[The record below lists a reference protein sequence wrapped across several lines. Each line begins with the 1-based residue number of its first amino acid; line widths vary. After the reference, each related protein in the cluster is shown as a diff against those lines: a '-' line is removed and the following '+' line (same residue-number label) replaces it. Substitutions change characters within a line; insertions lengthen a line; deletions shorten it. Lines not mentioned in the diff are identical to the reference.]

1 VLTEA
6 ASILPVR
13 IAGTGHALPAQLI
26 LSETLDRR
34 LGFPAGR
41 IKKLSGV
48 SSRFVTAEESQI
60 DMAVSACKAALEK
73 ACQMPK
79 DIDLVLGAC
88 GIPYQTLPA
97 TAPLV
102 MQRLGFADG
111 AAAAYDVN
119 ATCLSFLSAFE
130 LAANKLALGQAK
142 SALVFSADIASR
154 ALPWEE
160 QPDVAALFGDGAAAA
175 VLTAAEENGP
185 GMAASLLRTYPSA
198 YAACEIGAGGTR
210 FDFHKD
216 REAFARHAVF
226 HMEGKDLFRV
236 TRKHFPQFVEDLLS
250 KAGWDRQDIDIVVPH
265 QASPLALEHM
275 IRETGMERSRVV
287 DISRTHGNQIAASL
301 PTALDIAWRQGRI
314 EPGMR
319 VLLLGTSA
327 GVTFGGMALEV

>member
-1 VLTEA
+1 M
-6 ASILPVR
+6 
-13 IAGTGHALPAQLI
+13 PAQSI
-26 LSETLDRR
+26 TSVTLDRR

-41 IKKLSGV
+41 IKNLSGV
-48 SSRFVTAEESQI
+48 SSRFVAAEESQI
-60 DMAVSACKAALEK
+60 DLAVSACKAAMEK
-73 ACQMPK
+73 AGQTPK
-79 DIDLVLGAC
+79 DIDLILGAC

-111 AAAAYDVN
+111 TAAAYDVN
-119 ATCLSFLSAFE
+119 ATCLSFLSAVE
-130 LAANKLALGQAK
+130 LAASKLALGQA
-142 SALVFSADIASR
+142 SSVLVFAADIASR
-154 ALPWEE
+154 ALPWED
-160 QPDVAALFGDGAAAA
+160 QPEVAALFGDGAAAA
-175 VLTAAEENGP
+175 VLTTADETGS
-185 GMAASLLRTYPSA
+185 GIAASLLRTYPSA

-226 HMEGKDLFRV
+226 HMDGKELFRV
-236 TRKHFPQFVEDLLS
+236 THKHFPQFVDELLL
-250 KAGWDRQDIDIVVPH
+250 KAGWDRRDIDLVVPH

-275 IRETGMERSRVV
+275 IRETGMDRDKVV
-287 DISRTHGNQIAASL
+287 DIGNTHGNQIAASL

-327 GVTFGGMALEV
+327 GVTFGGMALEI

>member
-1 VLTEA
+1 MPAKSVTSEA
-6 ASILPVR
+6 
-13 IAGTGHALPAQLI
+13 
-26 LSETLDRR
+26 LDLQ
-34 LGFPAGR
+34 LGFPAGHLQ
-41 IKKLSGV
+41 KLSGV
-48 SSRFVTAEESQI
+48 SSRFVAAEESQI
-60 DMAVSACKAALEK
+60 DLAVAACQAALEK
-73 ACQMPK
+73 AGQAPRGV
-79 DIDLVLGAC
+79 DLVLGAC

-111 AAAAYDVN
+111 TAAAYDVN
-119 ATCLSFLSAFE
+119 ATCLSFLTAFE
-130 LAANKLALGQAK
+130 LAANKLALGQAT
-142 SALVFSADIASR
+142 SVLVFAADIASR
-154 ALPWEE
+154 ALPWED

-175 VLTAAEENGP
+175 VLTTGGSDGP
-185 GMAASLLRTYPSA
+185 GIAASLLRTYPSA

-216 REAFARHAVF
+216 HEAFARHAVF
-226 HMEGKDLFRV
+226 HMDGKDLFRV
-236 TRKHFPQFVEDLLS
+236 THKHFPQFVDQLLS
-250 KAGWDRQDIDIVVPH
+250 KAGWARQDIDLVVPH

-287 DISRTHGNQIAASL
+287 DIGCTHGNQIAASL